1 MSSCW
6 TMSPSCLSSPSGSR
20 GTRTH
25 NGRFARTCFRGRLL
39 IQSDDFHSCSS
50 CGDRNRTCVTT
61 VNSRLPV
68 PARTP
73 PQCHSVSV
81 VGFEPTLS
89 CSRCTRISRLS
100 HTLRRVESL
109 GSRVEGPNE
118 KTLASALTLNL
129 RPSTLNRSAPSG
141 SRTHT
146 SALARR
152 YAAATS

>member
-1 MSSCW
+1 MGVEPTCSAWKADTLADRSRAHV
-6 TMSPSCLSSPSGSR
+6 SVQGGSR

-25 NGRFARTCFRGRLL
+25 NGHAARTCFRDRLL
-39 IQSDDFHSCSS
+39 IQPDDFQEGQELRVQCLEPEKTRRPITADPLIRHLALDSPHLTLLS

-89 CSRCTRISRLS
+89 WSQAT
-100 HTLRRVESL
+100 RRVHCEQ
-109 GSRVEGPNE
+109 GPGFP
-118 KTLASALTLNL
+118 T
-129 RPSTLNRSAPSG
+129 R
-141 SRTHT
+141 
-146 SALARR
+146 
-152 YAAATS
+152 